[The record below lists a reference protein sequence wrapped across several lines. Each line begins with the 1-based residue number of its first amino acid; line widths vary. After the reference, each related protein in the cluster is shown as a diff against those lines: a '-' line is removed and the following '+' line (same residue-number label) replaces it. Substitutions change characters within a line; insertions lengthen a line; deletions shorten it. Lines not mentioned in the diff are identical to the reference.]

1 MSVTS
6 TYSAP
11 QDTAPLKK
19 SNYLSIKYWNKPR
32 KEEKAALVRVIVVDK
47 NDKDKDED
55 SEDDGSDAGIEPP
68 AQTELSQ
75 VINNAEKDEPA
86 KKKQKIAG
94 KAKKHSIIL
103 KNTKLPNKTKP
114 SANALYVLPGIY
126 LHLADLMLRNRF
138 SLGISVIEDD
148 FKIPSA
154 SMLHPT
160 AGSSTSHTASS
171 TPTEASLLAITLT
184 SSQALSDSGSSS
196 ASPQTATSLLTDSDA
211 TVLKKLWTVVENLLL
226 SILLANSSHLFTA
239 YNVMPISQLTAHIT
253 NNNDVWEE
261 YDSTFNNLIKI
272 NTTENCILDHFVND
286 HGLILETLQEK
297 AKCLLQAIER
307 FTTSSTSEAPV
318 AMTSQPPMQPAPAA
332 TITQKKSGSSRGGN
346 WKIPDTVT
354 PKWEHAQK

>member
-55 SEDDGSDAGIEPP
+55 SEDDGSDAGI
-68 AQTELSQ
+68 
-75 VINNAEKDEPA
+75 INNAEKDEPA

-261 YDSTFNNLIKI
+261 YDSTFNNLIKS
-272 NTTENCILDHFVND
+272 NTTENCILVAYGSFK
-286 HGLILETLQEK
+286 TLQEK

-307 FTTSSTSEAPV
+307 FTTSSTSEGADG
-318 AMTSQPPMQPAPAA
+318 
-332 TITQKKSGSSRGGN
+332 IL
-346 WKIPDTVT
+346 VT
-354 PKWEHAQK
+354 TN